1 MIESKIRDS
10 VADRILPQSEIIS
23 AKLKGDAYINELIAK
38 TLLEENSKGGLTD
51 EQYDSFITPYLNQ
64 WSSEILPDE
73 EWDQVRN
80 TITEMINQEE
90 SEDVKAYLR
99 KKLTRLEN
107 KQNALKAYK
116 DRMARRSMSVEE
128 LF

>member
-1 MIESKIRDS
+1 MIESKIRDA
-10 VADRILPQSEIIS
+10 VADRILPPSEIIS
-23 AKLKGDAYINELIAK
+23 AKLKGDAHINELVAK

-51 EQYDSFITPYLNQ
+51 EQYDSFITPYLNR

-73 EWDQVRN
+73 EWDLVRN

-116 DRMARRSMSVEE
+116 DRMARRSMSVDE